1 MNHLVFSAVPRDP
14 EMAWGEARH
23 SNPLD
28 KHCLLCLPKLHLDWS
43 GSWRAAGLS
52 KHRSC
57 LFTARRV
64 PALATA
70 TASWARL
77 LAARSRFAVVVV
89 ATPTLAVKYL
99 SHSYQPRDWTL
110 ALSVDRAGKRSR
122 NTDTS

>member
-1 MNHLVFSAVPRDP
+1 MHHEPREGVSRRPVSFRYFPFLSVLLMNHLVFSGVLSAPGL
-14 EMAWGEARH
+14 AWREARH

-77 LAARSRFAVVVV
+77 SCGLLAARR
-89 ATPTLAVKYL
+89 
-99 SHSYQPRDWTL
+99 
-110 ALSVDRAGKRSR
+110 
-122 NTDTS
+122 